1 MEADFLGSIKK
12 SILYKESLQAAAAAL
27 LLFSWLR
34 LLTVLTVLRLLPEC
48 LGELGVDLGS
58 CCCWLLLCCCCRVS
72 CLTGDDDT
80 DEFDLAGA
88 AVVDVVEVV
97 VEVVA
102 GRQGAAG
109 TFSLY
114 SYRTQMDPFS
124 PIR

>member
-1 MEADFLGSIKK
+1 
-12 SILYKESLQAAAAAL
+12 
-27 LLFSWLR
+27 
-34 LLTVLTVLRLLPEC
+34 
-48 LGELGVDLGS
+48 
-58 CCCWLLLCCCCRVS
+58 
-72 CLTGDDDT
+72 LTGDDDT
-80 DEFDLAGA
+80 DEFDLAG

>member
-12 SILYKESLQAAAAAL
+12 SILYKESLQAAAAL

-58 CCCWLLLCCCCRVS
+58 CCWLLLCCCRVS

>member
-34 LLTVLTVLRLLPEC
+34 LLTVLTLRLLPEC

-58 CCCWLLLCCCCRVS
+58 CWLLLCCCCCRVS

-80 DEFDLAGA
+80 DEFDLAG

>member
-34 LLTVLTVLRLLPEC
+34 LLTVLLRLLPEC

-58 CCCWLLLCCCCRVS
+58 CCWLLLCCCRVS

-80 DEFDLAGA
+80 DEFDLAG

>member
-1 MEADFLGSIKK
+1 
-12 SILYKESLQAAAAAL
+12 
-27 LLFSWLR
+27 
-34 LLTVLTVLRLLPEC
+34 
-48 LGELGVDLGS
+48 VDLGS
-58 CCCWLLLCCCCRVS
+58 FCWLLLCRVS

-80 DEFDLAGA
+80 DEFDLAG